1 MGVEKLLSNILH
13 ASPWW
18 VRLLVSR
25 IFLWPTIAVKRL
37 AWALGWDIAGQCCPW
52 NRVHEH
58 ARLEFCRGT
67 FVSIESTALQHSI
80 HMDWIFI
87 PLHVLLCAIP

>member
-1 MGVEKLLSNILH
+1 MRARLAMGVEKLLSNILH

-58 ARLEFCRGT
+58 ARHDFCRGT
-67 FVSIESTALQHSI
+67 FV
-80 HMDWIFI
+80 D
-87 PLHVLLCAIP
+87 